1 MEKSFAVPCVSALS
15 CLTFTRMAEKPSIQI
30 VGARQHNLKNL
41 NVEIPRNQLVV
52 LTGVS
57 GSGKSSLAFN
67 TLYAEGQRRYVES
80 LSAYARQFLEQLEK
94 PDVDFIEGL
103 SPAIAIEQRGSSPS
117 PRSTIAT
124 TTEIYDYLR
133 ILYAAVGLP
142 HDPGTGE
149 VLTRDTPTDIIEVLL
164 GLPARTKV
172 VLLAPLEP
180 VPGERPAD
188 LFLRLRQQGFVRV
201 RVAGEMLELDS
212 DIKASKKAGI
222 DIVVDRLVIR
232 DDIRSRLADSIEIA
246 LKWSDSRVIA
256 LSQNP
261 DCKDPD
267 SKDRDAWTTHDF
279 TTTYRNP
286 KTGFT
291 LERLTPKHFSFNSH
305 LGACPTCHGLGS
317 RLVPDPELMVPDPK
331 KSLNDGAI
339 KTWWSGSKKRRGLHQ
354 RAILALA
361 EHFNEDPDA
370 ALTDLSQEFKR
381 ALFYGTDGEKLNTSS
396 AAWNKPFEGLST
408 QAKRLLEDSKSE
420 ITKVGVRRFM
430 SHRPCQSCEGQR
442 LKPAILA
449 VTVSHEN
456 ADQAPRSIHEF
467 TALPITDALHWIDG
481 VVLTEQQKTFATEL
495 VNEIRKRLAFL
506 HQVGLG
512 YLTLNRESGTLSGG
526 ESQRIRLATQLG
538 AGLAGV
544 LYVLDEPSIGLHQA
558 DNEKLIATLR
568 HLRDLGNSVIV
579 VEHDEDTIRAAD
591 HVLDLGPGAGPEGG
605 HLLAQGSPEQIIADP
620 GSLTGRWLSGAE
632 KIPIPPPIGS
642 LVNHHLTVHDATHHN
657 LQHVTAT
664 FPLGRF
670 TCVTGVSGSGKSTLV
685 DTVLRRALF
694 RHFHQSRDTP
704 GSHEGIDG
712 LELIDKVIVIDQ
724 SAIGRSPRSNPAT
737 YIGLFS
743 PIRDL
748 FAQLPASRTRGYDP
762 GRFSFNVSGG
772 RCEAC
777 QGDGL
782 IKIDMHFL
790 SDVYVTCE
798 TCQGR
803 RYNRETL
810 DITYRGKNISD
821 VLEMT
826 VTEAKTFFQNIPK
839 IHQRLKALR
848 DVGLGYVKLGQSAT
862 TLSGGEAQ
870 RIKLAAELG
879 KTATGNT
886 LYLLDEPTTGLHFA
900 DIATLLEVFYR
911 LRDAGNTLIVIE
923 HNLDVIKCAD
933 WILDLGPGGGK
944 HGGQLI
950 AEGRPEDIVANTD
963 SVTGKYLQR
972 YF

>member
-1 MEKSFAVPCVSALS
+1 
-15 CLTFTRMAEKPSIQI
+15 MAEKPSIQI

-41 NVEIPRNQLVV
+41 TVEIPRNQLVV
-52 LTGVS
+52 ITGVS

-103 SPAIAIEQRGSSPS
+103 SPAIAIEQRGTGAS

-133 ILYAAVGLP
+133 ILYAAVGRP

-149 VLTRDTPTDIIEVLL
+149 LLTRDTPVDIIETLL
-164 GLPARTKV
+164 QLPERSKIILV
-172 VLLAPLEP
+172 APLVP
-180 VPGERPAD
+180 VAGEKPIE
-188 LFLRLRQQGFVRV
+188 LFDRLRQQGFVRI
-201 RVAGEMLELDS
+201 RVDGEMHELDNIEA
-212 DIKASKKAGI
+212 IKATKKSAI

-232 DDIRSRLADSIEIA
+232 DDIRSRIADSIEIA
-246 LKWSDSRVIA
+246 LKWSDDRLVA
-256 LSQNP
+256 LSQSP
-261 DCKDPD
+261 GSDTWDE
-267 SKDRDAWTTHDF
+267 HDF

-291 LERLTPKHFSFNSH
+291 LGRLTPKHFSFNSH

-331 KSLNDGAI
+331 KSINDGGI

-381 ALFYGTDGEKLNTSS
+381 ALFYGTDGEKLSTSS
-396 AAWNKPFEGLST
+396 AAWNKPFEGLSV
-408 QAKRLLEDSKSE
+408 QAKRLLEESKSE
-420 ITKVGVRRFM
+420 ITKVAVRRFM
-430 SHRPCQSCEGQR
+430 SHRPCPDCAGKR

-449 VTVSHEN
+449 VTVAHEN
-456 ADQAPRSIHEF
+456 DQEGSRSIHDF

-481 VVLTEQQKTFATEL
+481 VILTEQQKSFATEL

-512 YLTLNRESGTLSGG
+512 YLSLHRESGTLSGG

-558 DNEKLIATLR
+558 DNEKLIETLR

-605 HLLAQGSPEQIIADP
+605 YLLAQGSPGEIEADLK
-620 GSLTGRWLSGAE
+620 SLTGKWLTGEE
-632 KIPIPPPIGS
+632 KIVIPPSNTPLVNNS
-642 LVNHHLTVHDATHHN
+642 LVVRDATHHN

-694 RHFHQSRDTP
+694 RHFHQSRDIP
-704 GSHEGIDG
+704 GEHEGIDG
-712 LELIDKVIVIDQ
+712 LEHIDKVIVIDQ

-737 YIGLFS
+737 YIGLFG

-748 FAQLPASRTRGYDP
+748 FAQLPASRARGYEP

-790 SDVYVTCE
+790 SDVYITCE
-798 TCQGR
+798 TCNGR

-810 DITYRGKNISD
+810 DVTYRGKNIAD

-826 VTEAKTFFQNIPK
+826 VAEAKSFFQNIPK
-839 IHQRLKALR
+839 IHQRLKALN

-944 HGGQLI
+944 HGGQLV
-950 AEGRPEDIVANTD
+950 AEGRPEDIVANVD